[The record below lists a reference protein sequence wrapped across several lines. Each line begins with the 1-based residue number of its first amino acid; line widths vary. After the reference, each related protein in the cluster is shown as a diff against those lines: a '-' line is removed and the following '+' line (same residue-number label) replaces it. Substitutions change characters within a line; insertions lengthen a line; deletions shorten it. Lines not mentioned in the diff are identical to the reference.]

1 MYKTKKYGVV
11 SCKAEN
17 QILAELE
24 RDLSKKKRNKHES
37 TRHNHDKKVKAK
49 D

>member
-11 SCKAEN
+11 SCGEEN
-17 QILAELE
+17 KILAELE
-24 RDLSKKKRNKHES
+24 HYYEKKNK
-37 TRHNHDKKVKAK
+37 NKNKKVKAK

>member
-1 MYKTKKYGVV
+1 MYRTKKYGLV
-11 SCKAEN
+11 SSKTEH

-24 RDLSKKKRNKHES
+24 HYYDKKTKN
-37 TRHNHDKKVKAK
+37 KKVKAK